1 MKKILCAI
9 LALAT
14 VFTLSIGIAACGP
27 SSQSNG
33 GTLNQLNSVREIYG
47 FSAASAGTIIS
58 AMPENNAADE
68 TAPDTTNPET
78 PDTSNPETPGTQD
91 PAGSEVD
98 ELNQYMLLV
107 ESILSEGGFQ
117 ITEETSDREGYAIKT
132 TVTYTDMLGE
142 KVAYSMYYDQT
153 LIEDDDDD
161 DDDDD
166 EIEEDF
172 NIEGIMIIEGN
183 EYEIRGE
190 SSREIEGDESEN
202 ETEFVV
208 FFDRA
213 AGSYMKVEHSFEQ
226 ERNEMEQEYEYSVY
240 ENRKLVEKSVF
251 EYEQEKD
258 EEEILFRLW
267 KTEKDDSVFNKVFY
281 FERENDKDE
290 ITIRTGEPGNM
301 KTYKVT
307 ISADEDGSNYIYEYA
322 GGRCERHRR

>member
-58 AMPENNAADE
+58 AMPENDAADE
-68 TAPDTTNPET
+68 TA

-166 EIEEDF
+166 EIEEEF

-267 KTEKDDSVFNKVFY
+267 KTEKDGSVFNKVFY